1 MICAGIDYGV
11 RKVAVVILDGDTADV
26 FEQVLG
32 KPFENHT
39 DVQLRALLHEST
51 LAYMKG
57 RKVRLT
63 VVEAAWAKPTKGI
76 RVGMRLAMM
85 SSVLALA
92 AGRAGSSVLEVPP
105 GSWKKELIGNGSAS
119 KEVITAWLEAEHGA
133 LLPGATSQD
142 VRDAACLALYA
153 QRTLG

>member
-1 MICAGIDYGV
+1 MCAGIDYGV
-11 RKVAVVILDGDTADV
+11 RKVAVVTYDGVTAEAWEMILPDKPYKDTPDV
-26 FEQVLG
+26 
-32 KPFENHT
+32 T
-39 DVQLRALLHEST
+39 LRGMLHEAT
-51 LAYMKG
+51 LARLKDK
-57 RKVRLT
+57 KVKLT

-92 AGRAGSSVLEVPP
+92 ANRAGSSVLEVPP

-133 LLPGATSQD
+133 FLPGATSQD
-142 VRDAACLALYA
+142 VRDAACLAIYA
-153 QRTLG
+153 QCTLG